1 VPRSETA
8 RDVATRLIRA
18 GLEVETVDEVGADV
32 TGPLVVGRVVEFAEE
47 THKNGKTI
55 RWCQVDVG
63 PEHNSPSPTTGSP
76 SPTAGSTTTDGEA
89 SGLREGG
96 QPRGIVCGALNFVV
110 GDLVVVSL
118 PGAVLPGGFTIT
130 ARKTYGHVSDGMI
143 CSAREL
149 GLGDDHAGII
159 VLRPGEAGIG
169 DDAAALLHLREDVL
183 DIAVTPDR
191 GYALSIRGVAREVAT
206 AYGLP
211 LRDPAVVE
219 VGYEGDGY
227 PVRVEDPD
235 RCPVFAARAVTGF
248 NPDAPTPRWMQ
259 RRIQLAG
266 MRPLSLA
273 IDITNYVM
281 LELGEPIHG
290 YDRTL
295 LAGPIVVRRAKPG
308 EKLTTL
314 DGAVRDLDP
323 DDLLITD
330 DSGPI
335 GLAGVMG
342 GETTELGPDTAEIV
356 IEAANFEATGVARTA
371 RRHKL
376 PTEGAKRWERGVDP
390 ALPAVAAQRV
400 ANLMAELGGATIE
413 PGGTLVGAAPEPPRI
428 AMIADLPAKV
438 VGVDYERDEVARL
451 LAATGSRVTPGDAG
465 RLTVT
470 PPTWRPDLTDPYDL
484 VEEVAR
490 LHGYDAVPSV
500 LPVAPAGRGITV
512 GQRLRRRVERA
523 VAAAGYVEAPSYPFV
538 GLAELDAFGLP
549 DDDARR
555 QLVRLANPLSDEQPY
570 LRTTLL
576 PGLLATLRRNVGR
589 GFVDVAL
596 FESGLVFRPGPK
608 PLPAAPRLPVD
619 RRPTAE
625 EMAALEAALPA
636 QPRRIAVAA
645 CGNWEPPGWW
655 GAARPVVWADA
666 TAAARLVASATGV
679 TLTVV
684 RDDHAPWHPGR
695 CAALYVGSTIVGH
708 AGELHPRVVTAL
720 SLPER
725 TVAMELDLDLL
736 GADPSPV
743 QATPVP
749 TYPVATQDVALVVAS
764 SVPAADV
771 EAALCDGAGDLLESI
786 RLFDV
791 YEGEQVGEGQ
801 RSLAYALRFR
811 APDRTLT
818 VDETTDAR
826 DAAVA
831 EAARRTGAVLRA

>member
-1 VPRSETA
+1 MRVPMSWLRDYVDLPSTESP
-8 RDVATRLIRA
+8 RDVAARLIRA
-18 GLEVETVDEVGADV
+18 GLEVETVDHAGADV
-32 TGPLVVGRVVEFAEE
+32 EGPLVVGRVVAFTEQ

-63 PEHNSPSPTTGSP
+63 PDEN
-76 SPTAGSTTTDGEA
+76 D
-89 SGLREGG
+89 EGK
-96 QPRGIVCGALNFVV
+96 PRGIVCGARNFAE

-149 GLGDDHAGII
+149 GLGDDHTGII
-159 VLRPGEAGIG
+159 VLRPGEAEVG
-169 DDAAALLHLREDVL
+169 DDAASLLHLRDDVL

-191 GYALSIRGVAREVAT
+191 GYAMSIRGAAREVAT
-206 AYGLP
+206 AYGVP
-211 LRDPAVVE
+211 FRDPAAVDVSFDT
-219 VGYEGDGY
+219 GGY
-227 PVRVEDPD
+227 PVRIEDAE
-235 RCPVFAARAVTGF
+235 RCPVFAARSVTGF
-248 NPDAPTPRWMQ
+248 DAHARTPRWMQ

-273 IDITNYVM
+273 VDITNYVM

-295 LAGPIVVRRAKPG
+295 LSGPIVVRRANAG

-314 DGAVRDLDP
+314 DDTVRDLDP

-342 GETTELGPDTAEIV
+342 GATTELGPSTTEIV

-400 ANLMAELGGATIE
+400 ADLMAELGGATVE

-428 AMIADLPAKV
+428 SMDAGLPARV
-438 VGVDYERDEVARL
+438 VGVDYPHDEVARL
-451 LAATGSRVTPGDAG
+451 LAATGSRVTPNEGG
-465 RLTVT
+465 RLVIT
-470 PPTWRPDLTDPYDL
+470 PPSWRPDLTDPYDL

-500 LPVAPAGRGITV
+500 LPVAPAGRGITFE
-512 GQRLRRRVERA
+512 QRLRRRVERA
-523 VAAAGYVEAPSYPFV
+523 VAEAGYVEAPSYPFIGV
-538 GLAELDAFGLP
+538 AELDALGLP
-549 DDDARR
+549 EDDARR

-570 LRTTLL
+570 LRSTLL

-589 GFVDVAL
+589 GFADVAL
-596 FESGLVFRPGPK
+596 FESGLVFRPGPR

-619 RRPTAE
+619 RRPTDE
-625 EMAALEAALPA
+625 QIAALEAALPA

-655 GAARPVVWADA
+655 GDAQPVSWADA
-666 TAAARLVASATGV
+666 VAAARLVADEAGAA
-679 TLTVV
+679 LTVV

-695 CAALYVGSTIVGH
+695 CAALYIGSTLVGH
-708 AGELHPRVVTAL
+708 AGELHPRVVSAL
-720 SLPER
+720 GLPRR
-725 TVAMELDLDLL
+725 TVAMELELNRL
-736 GADPSPV
+736 GASADPVEAQPV
-743 QATPVP
+743 T
-749 TYPVATQDVALVVAS
+749 TYPIATQDVALIVPS

-771 EAALCDGAGDLLESI
+771 EAALRDGAGELLESI

-818 VDETTDAR
+818 VEETTDAR

-831 EAARRTGAVLRA
+831 EAARRTGAVLRG

>member
-1 VPRSETA
+1 MRVPLSWLSEYVDLPPGESA
-8 RDVATRLIRA
+8 RDVAARLIRA
-18 GLEVETVDEVGADV
+18 GLEVETVDHAGADV
-32 TGPLVVGRVVEFAEE
+32 EGPLVVGRVLEFTEQ

-63 PEHNSPSPTTGSP
+63 QPE
-76 SPTAGSTTTDGEA
+76 
-89 SGLREGG
+89 
-96 QPRGIVCGALNFVV
+96 PRGIVCGALNFAS
-110 GDLVVVSL
+110 GDLVVVAL
-118 PGAVLPGGFTIT
+118 PGAVLPGGFTIS

-149 GLGDDHAGII
+149 GIGDDHSGIM
-159 VLRPGEAGIG
+159 VLGADEGVPG
-169 DDAAALLHLREDVL
+169 DDATELLHLRDDVL

-191 GYALSIRGVAREVAT
+191 GYALSIRGIAREVAT

-211 LRDPAVVE
+211 LRDPADVE
-219 VGYEGDGY
+219 VGYQGEGY
-227 PVRVEDPD
+227 PVRIEDPD
-235 RCPVFAARAVTGF
+235 RCPVFAARTVTGF
-248 NPDAPTPRWMQ
+248 NPDAPSPRWMQ

-266 MRPLSLA
+266 MRSLSLA
-273 IDITNYVM
+273 VDITNYVM

-295 LAGPIVVRRAKPG
+295 LSGPIVVRRAKPG

-314 DGAVRDLDP
+314 DDVVRDLDP

-342 GETTELGPDTAEIV
+342 GATTELGPRTTEIV

-390 ALPAVAAQRV
+390 ALPAAAAQRV
-400 ANLMAELGGATIE
+400 VDLLVELGGATAE
-413 PGGTLVGAAPEPPRI
+413 PGGTLVGSVPDAPRLEI
-428 AMIADLPAKV
+428 DSSLPSQV
-438 VGVDYERDEVARL
+438 VGVEYSAEEVAHRL
-451 LAATGSRVTPGDAG
+451 VLVGARVTPLDGG
-465 RLTVT
+465 RLSVV

-490 LHGYDAVPSV
+490 LHGYEAIPSV
-500 LPVAPAGRGITV
+500 LPVAPAGRGITF
-512 GQRLRRRVERA
+512 GQRVRRRIERA

-538 GLAELDAFGLP
+538 GAIELDALQLR

-555 QLVRLANPLSDEQPY
+555 QVLRLANPLSDEQPY

-589 GFVDVAL
+589 GATDVAI
-596 FESGLVFRPGPK
+596 FESGLVFRPGPD
-608 PLPAAPRLPVD
+608 PLPAPPRLPVD
-619 RRPTAE
+619 RRPSDADV
-625 EMAALEAALPA
+625 AALEAALPD
-636 QPRRIAVAA
+636 QPRRIAVAL
-645 CGNWEPPGWW
+645 CGHREPAGWW
-655 GAARPVVWADA
+655 GPAQPVSWADA
-666 TAAARLVASATGV
+666 VQAARVIADAAGV
-679 TLTVV
+679 ELTVR
-684 RDDHAPWHPGR
+684 RDEHAPWHPGR
-695 CAALYVGSTIVGH
+695 CAALYVGETLVGH
-708 AGELHPRVVTAL
+708 GGELHPRAIEAL
-720 SLPER
+720 GLPAR
-725 TVAMELDLDLL
+725 TCAMELEIDRLSAVD
-736 GADPSPV
+736 A
-743 QATPVP
+743 PVP
-749 TYPVATQDVALVVAS
+749 APTVSTFPVATQDVALVVDA

-771 EAALCDGAGDLLESI
+771 EAALRDGAGELLESV
-786 RLFDV
+786 RLFDA
-791 YEGEQVGEGQ
+791 YEGPQVGEGR

-818 VDETTDAR
+818 VQETTAAR

-831 EAARRTGAVLRA
+831 AAAERTGAVLRS